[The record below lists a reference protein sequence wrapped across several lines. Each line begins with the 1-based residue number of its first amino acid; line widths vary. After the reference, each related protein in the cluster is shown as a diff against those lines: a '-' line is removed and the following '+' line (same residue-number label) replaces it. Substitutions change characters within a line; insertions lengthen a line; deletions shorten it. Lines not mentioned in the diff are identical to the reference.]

1 MKAEIK
7 KEGLEWL
14 KAIVIAL
21 LLVILV
27 RTFFISSYVVKG
39 SSMLPTLEDG
49 NKLIVNKL
57 VYRIGDLERF
67 DVIVFHATEQDDY
80 VKRIIGLP
88 GDTVEYTNGQLY
100 INGKLHEEKYLE
112 DFRAAGADETGEFKV
127 FVPEGKLFVL
137 GDNRKDSRDSRDFGF
152 VDIDNVVGKVNLR
165 YWPLNEIKVS
175 F

>member
-1 MKAEIK
+1 MKAELK

-57 VYRIGDLERF
+57 VYHIGDLERF

-100 INGKLHEEKYLE
+100 INGKLHEEEYLE
-112 DFRAAGADETGEFKV
+112 DFGAAGDG
-127 FVPEGKLFVL
+127 
-137 GDNRKDSRDSRDFGF
+137 
-152 VDIDNVVGKVNLR
+152 
-165 YWPLNEIKVS
+165 
-175 F
+175 

>member
-1 MKAEIK
+1 MKAELK

-57 VYRIGDLERF
+57 VYHIGDLERF

-100 INGKLHEEKYLE
+100 INGKLHEEEYLE
-112 DFRAAGADETGEFKV
+112 DFGAAGTDETGEFKV